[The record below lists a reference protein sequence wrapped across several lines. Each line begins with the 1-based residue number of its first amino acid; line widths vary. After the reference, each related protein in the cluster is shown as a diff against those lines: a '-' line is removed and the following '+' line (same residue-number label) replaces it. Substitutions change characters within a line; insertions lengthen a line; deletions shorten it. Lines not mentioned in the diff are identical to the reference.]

1 LCNTIF
7 YHLLRCHPGKFCIFL
22 VLLIIA
28 RKSAV
33 SDCQELYCTH
43 EEADTRMILH
53 AIHAEK
59 TFGESGIKSR
69 IIVKSPDT
77 DVLILCI
84 HYFPSM
90 QHTQV
95 LWFHKGSI
103 TNTKDGRFH
112 AFPYIRS
119 VASSILFYITFYCT
133 CHHRM

>member
-1 LCNTIF
+1 MHRIKTSVSGDLTMIRLLIPLSPANRLCNTIF

-59 TFGESGIKSR
+59 TFGPRMTSQEMIK
-69 IIVKSPDT
+69 D
-77 DVLILCI
+77 
-84 HYFPSM
+84 
-90 QHTQV
+90 
-95 LWFHKGSI
+95 
-103 TNTKDGRFH
+103 
-112 AFPYIRS
+112 S
-119 VASSILFYITFYCT
+119 VAQSIRLEILSMLVCW
-133 CHHRM
+133 